1 MNAFNRI
8 CASIVGL
15 VLFVAG
21 VLKLADPV
29 GAGLMVQDY
38 LSFLHLGFLRFAAG
52 FLAVVFALAECGIG
66 AALITGLWRRIVA
79 LAAAGLIGFFTLLTL
94 IILIANPAMD
104 CGCFGQVIKLSH
116 WASFLKNVVMLG
128 LLALAYWPLRDY
140 GEPQRVKYASFGI
153 VSVSVLLFTLYNCLS
168 IPTVDFASYK
178 PGTELDVCEPEV
190 FSFFDA
196 GGNYVEEDA
205 FRGPVMLI
213 SVYDPGKIS
222 RRGVEK
228 ISAFARKASALGFKP
243 FLLVASAPGE
253 IEGALSAPGLFGI
266 TYFADRRML
275 LTLNRSNGGVTF
287 VSNAQVVRKWSA
299 GTRPD
304 DDTLQSLLAEDPL
317 EAVVHSRNRGNLS
330 LQAFLL
336 YTSAVLLLL

>member
-1 MNAFNRI
+1 MNGFKRI

-38 LSFLHLGFLRFAAG
+38 LSFLHLGFLRFCSG
-52 FLAVVFALAECGIG
+52 FLAVLFAFAECGIG
-66 AALITGLWRRIVA
+66 AALIAGLWRRIVA
-79 LAAAGLIGFFTLLTL
+79 LAAACLVGFFTLLTL

-104 CGCFGQVIKLSH
+104 CGCFGQAIELPH
-116 WASFLKNVVMLG
+116 WASFVKNLVLLG
-128 LLALAYWPLRDY
+128 LLALAFWPVRDY
-140 GEPQRVKYASFGI
+140 GEPSKVKYASFGI

-178 PGTELDVCEPEV
+178 PGTELDACEPDV
-190 FSFFDA
+190 FSFSDA
-196 GGNYVEEDA
+196 AGDYVEEEA
-205 FRGPVMLI
+205 FEGPVLLI

-222 RRGVEK
+222 RKGVEK
-228 ISAFARKASALGFKP
+228 ISAFAKKASTFGFKP
-243 FLLVASAPGE
+243 LLLVASAPGE
-253 IEGALSAPGLFGI
+253 IEGALSNPSLFGI

-287 VSNAQVVRKWSA
+287 VNDAQVVRKWSA
-299 GTRPD
+299 GARPN
-304 DDTLQSLLAEDPL
+304 DDTLRSLLAEDPL
-317 EAVVHSRNRGNLS
+317 EAVVHARNRGNLS

-336 YTSAVLLLL
+336 YTCAVLLLL

>member
-1 MNAFNRI
+1 MNAFKRI

-15 VLFVAG
+15 VLFIAG

-38 LSFLHLGFLRFAAG
+38 LNFLHMGFLRFCSG
-52 FLAVVFALAECGIG
+52 FLAVLFALLECGVG

-79 LAAAGLIGFFTLLTL
+79 LAAAGLIGLFTLLTL
-94 IILIANPAMD
+94 IILIANPSMD
-104 CGCFGQVIKLSH
+104 CGCFGQAIKLSH
-116 WASFLKNVVMLG
+116 GATFIKNLVLLG
-128 LLALAYWPLRDY
+128 FLALAYWPLRDY

-178 PGTELDVCEPEV
+178 PGTELDACDPEI
-190 FSFFDA
+190 FSFYDA
-196 GGNYVEEDA
+196 SGEYVEETA
-205 FRGPVMLI
+205 FKGPVMLI
-213 SVYDPGKIS
+213 SVYDPGRIS
-222 RRGVEK
+222 RHGVEK
-228 ISAFARKASALGFKP
+228 ISAFARKASGLGFKP

-253 IEGALSAPGLFGI
+253 IEGALSAPDLFGI
-266 TYFADRRML
+266 TYFADKRML

-287 VSNAQVVRKWSA
+287 VSDAQVVRKWSA

-304 DDTLQSLLAEDPL
+304 DDTLRSLLAEDPL

-336 YTSAVLLLL
+336 YTCAVLLLL